1 MSIKSIIGEQF
12 KTPQQ
17 QLATMARPH
26 KVDKY
31 QEFILWFAMPTVERV
46 KLGIDTMEAFAE
58 HYSVNRTTLWRWKER
73 PDFEPRVDHIQMQ
86 WGKEKT
92 ADVIQGIYRAA
103 VKGNP
108 MSQLLWLQYFK
119 KFTPK
124 TQVEHTAKIEIG
136 VNDIRFLIEGL
147 PTQELKDKHYG
158 HLRELLEAAQQ
169 ARSDGLLEAG
179 DRSEG
184 PEDAVSDEADSDAQD
199 VPGSDAYGIP
209 KGYKASVRANM
220 VWEVHSYH
228 HQGTAWRWQ
237 E

>member
-1 MSIKSIIGEQF
+1 MSTKE
-12 KTPQQ
+12 KLKLELRTPQQ

-58 HYSVNRTTLWRWKER
+58 YYHINRTTLWRWKDR

-92 ADVIQGIYRAA
+92 SDVIQGIYRAA

-124 TQVEHTAKIEIG
+124 TQVEHTAKVEIG

-158 HLRELLEAAQQ
+158 NLRDLLDAAQEARNSGLLEDGD
-169 ARSDGLLEAG
+169 RSDGLE
-179 DRSEG
+179 
-184 PEDAVSDEADSDAQD
+184 EDVQGQTDNDAQD
-199 VPGSDAYGIP
+199 ISSEDAYDIP
-209 KGYKASVRANM
+209 KGYKASIRANM

-228 HQGTAWRWQ
+228 HQGTTWRWQ